1 MDCHLEFSASGDDA
15 IRLGGVFYFD
25 YGMAPAGPQ
34 GGGMIKRMALALAAL
49 VAVFSLARAQDEVNP
64 LAVSLFG
71 ETDGAKV
78 STGVVFI
85 DGLLIPAPYTVS
97 QKGNV
102 IFVNGKVASR
112 FSVEHEEETAA
123 SDDAPVLEDNP
134 APSRSSAS
142 PSSASRSVAM
152 PKAMSPAERRA
163 AAAREKAKREIRPTG
178 GFNTDPNPNAGAT
191 ALFEEADYT
200 YTPPKKP
207 EPKAIPYVRP
217 AAVSGSDRIAKMKA
231 VEAEKRA
238 KLEAARAAAAE
249 AAERAVENFDSL
261 TEDEIAAYKEQFTKR
276 RDILEKALKSD
287 NLIFLSSGVSST
299 ALYPKAEMA
308 QFMVAFYKA
317 ISKDDPKTMAV
328 NSKMKAAYLN
338 DIWANRDK
346 SKDALAP
353 ILKRIVAE
361 AKKR

>member
-1 MDCHLEFSASGDDA
+1 
-15 IRLGGVFYFD
+15 
-25 YGMAPAGPQ
+25 
-34 GGGMIKRMALALAAL
+34 MIKRMALALAAL
-49 VAVFSLARAQDEVNP
+49 VAVFSLARAQDGVDP

-123 SDDAPVLEDNP
+123 PDDAPVLEDNP

>member
-1 MDCHLEFSASGDDA
+1 
-15 IRLGGVFYFD
+15 
-25 YGMAPAGPQ
+25 
-34 GGGMIKRMALALAAL
+34 MIKRMALALAAL
-49 VAVFSLARAQDEVNP
+49 VAVFSLARAQDGVDP

-238 KLEAARAAAAE
+238 KLEAARAAAAAE

-317 ISKDDPKTMAV
+317 ISKDDPKTMDV

-338 DIWANRDK
+338 AIWANRDK

>member
-1 MDCHLEFSASGDDA
+1 
-15 IRLGGVFYFD
+15 
-25 YGMAPAGPQ
+25 
-34 GGGMIKRMALALAAL
+34 MIKRMALALAAL
-49 VAVFSLARAQDEVNP
+49 VAVFSLARAQDGVDP

-112 FSVEHEEETAA
+112 FSVEHKEETAA

-142 PSSASRSVAM
+142 LSSASRSVAM

-163 AAAREKAKREIRPTG
+163 AAAREKAKREIKPTG

-276 RDILEKALKSD
+276 RDVLEKALKAD

>member
-1 MDCHLEFSASGDDA
+1 
-15 IRLGGVFYFD
+15 
-25 YGMAPAGPQ
+25 
-34 GGGMIKRMALALAAL
+34 MIKRMALALAAL
-49 VAVFSLARAQDEVNP
+49 VAVFSLARAQDGVDP

-102 IFVNGKVASR
+102 IFVNGKIASR
-112 FSVEHEEETAA
+112 FSVEHKEETAA

-238 KLEAARAAAAE
+238 KLEAARAAAAAE

-276 RDILEKALKSD
+276 RDVLEKALKAD

-338 DIWANRDK
+338 DIWANRDR